1 MIGTSIRRASCIA
14 TGKHIEGC
22 MHVTHPTLK
31 NVKTRCREIQKGI
44 ESTVCCCMVTWIAQ
58 RQIFVSNRRKGRSS
72 PWTSSLLFY
81 AVIIRNKPFSKPNDL
96 VFCIFLGCV
105 QRLSN
110 FAMLAQ
116 GPQGM
121 CCCDDTERHVS
132 VHLKVRGYT
141 VEGTNY
147 LYGYWGGNLHLY
159 FFYFFRR
166 SCPICRHPLF
176 NQ

>member
-1 MIGTSIRRASCIA
+1 MTETSIRRASCNV

-22 MHVTHPTLK
+22 MHVTHPTPK
-31 NVKTRCREIQKGI
+31 SVKTRYREIQKGI
-44 ESTVCCCMVTWIAQ
+44 ESTMCCCMVTWIAQ
-58 RQIFVSNRRKGRSS
+58 RQKFVSNRRKGRSS

-81 AVIIRNKPFSKPNDL
+81 AVIIRNKPFSKPKNL

-132 VHLKVRGYT
+132 VLESSWVHS
-141 VEGTNY
+141 
-147 LYGYWGGNLHLY
+147 W
-159 FFYFFRR
+159 
-166 SCPICRHPLF
+166 RHKLF
-176 NQ
+176 EWILGW